1 VVSVWIK
8 TRDLSARLLWI
19 SYYKRHLVAKQL
31 ELNEVNYELWLSK
44 YNRTSCEV
52 GNWSSVTTSYTIVVC
67 DDVIITDEIWYWR
80 YATRNY
86 VSSDVMLPTVANT
99 NLTNVGARE
108 VRRSSSVMTSL
119 LIVLPQWLHELV
131 VLPSVSVQYE
141 LSDITWIACGV
152 KNAFGA
158 SCTLMSTS
166 NNNGHFTLEDSYAFL
181 RTELTRHGIPYS
193 VLVIWLPSHS
203 SCAGKFSVLILG

>member
-1 VVSVWIK
+1 MVSVRIK
-8 TRDLSARLLWI
+8 TRDLSARPLWI
-19 SYYKRHLVAKQL
+19 SYYKRHLVAKQE
-31 ELNEVNYELWLSK
+31 ELNEVNYELWLRSLIELV
-44 YNRTSCEV
+44 RW
-52 GNWSSVTTSYTIVVC
+52 GIDRLWRRHIPWSSAMTSSSQMKFGIGDMPLETRYVT
-67 DDVIITDEIWYWR
+67 
-80 YATRNY
+80 
-86 VSSDVMLPTVANT
+86 SDFLLPTVANT

-181 RTELTRHGIPYS
+181 RTELTQHGIAYS

-203 SCAGKFSVLILG
+203 SCAGKFSVLIWG